1 MHELSLATAV
11 VDACAARAAG
21 ARVLRV
27 RVEIGQLA
35 AVLPDSLRFCFDI
48 CAQGTAVEGAELEI
62 LETPGRAVCNS
73 CGDTITLSSP
83 FGRCPCGGVL
93 RIVSGDELRVK
104 DMEIA

>member
-11 VDACAARAAG
+11 VDACAERAAG

-35 AVLPDSLRFCFDI
+35 AVLPESLRFCFGI

-62 LETPGRAVCNS
+62 LQTPGRAVCDA
-73 CGDTITLSSP
+73 CGCAVALSSP
-83 FGRCPCGGVL
+83 FGRCGCGGVL
-93 RIVSGDELRVK
+93 RVVAGDELRVK
-104 DMEIA
+104 DMEIV

>member
-1 MHELSLATAV
+1 MHELCLATAV
-11 VDACAARAAG
+11 VDACAERAAG

-62 LETPGRAVCNS
+62 LQTPGRAVCGS
-73 CGDTITLSSP
+73 CGDTIALSSP

>member
-11 VDACAARAAG
+11 VDACAEHAAG

-35 AVLPDSLRFCFDI
+35 AVVPDSLRFCFDI
-48 CAQGTAVEGAELEI
+48 CARGTSVEGAELEI
-62 LETPGRAVCNS
+62 LETPGRAVCDG
-73 CGDTITLSSP
+73 CGSAVALSSP
-83 FGRCPCGGVL
+83 FGRCACGGVL
-93 RIVSGDELRVK
+93 RIVAGDELRVK

>member
-11 VDACAARAAG
+11 VDACAERAAG

-35 AVLPDSLRFCFDI
+35 AVLPDALRFCFDI
-48 CAQGTAVEGAELEI
+48 CAQGTAVEGAELDI
-62 LETPGRAVCNS
+62 LETPGRAICQG
-73 CGDTITLSSP
+73 CGRTVALASP
-83 FGRCPCGGVL
+83 FGRCDCGGVL
-93 RIVSGDELRVK
+93 RIVSGDEMRVK

>member
-1 MHELSLATAV
+1 MHELSLANAV
-11 VDACAARAAG
+11 VETCAERAAG
-21 ARVLRV
+21 ACVLRV
-27 RVEIGQLA
+27 RVEVGQLT

-62 LETPGRAVCNS
+62 LETPGSAVCDS
-73 CGDTITLSSP
+73 CGNTVALSSP
-83 FGRCPCGGVL
+83 FGRCGCGGVL

>member
-11 VDACAARAAG
+11 VEACAEHAAG

-35 AVLPDSLRFCFDI
+35 AVLPDALRFCFDI
-48 CAQGTAVEGAELEI
+48 CAQGTVVEGAELDI
-62 LETPGRAVCNS
+62 LETPGRAICQG
-73 CGDTITLSSP
+73 CGCTMALASP
-83 FGRCPCGGVL
+83 FGRCDCGGVL
-93 RIVSGDELRVK
+93 RVVAGDEMRVK